1 MKFPIHIQKTRTS
14 RVIISCLFLAL
25 LVSQKVFAQP
35 TISSISPTSASVGAT
50 VVITGTNFNT
60 TPANNTVFFGP
71 VKATVTFATATVLSV
86 TVPAGAAYGQINILN
101 TATGLSSTS
110 SQFFTPVF
118 SPNKPGLIAA
128 DITVQGSI
136 GGGVSP
142 RLYSLGACDLNGDGK
157 PDLVM
162 TTGNTGDNK
171 IYLRGNTSTPTS
183 VAFGSTFTFTCQW
196 TVACRW
202 PDLLW

>member
-1 MKFPIHIQKTRTS
+1 
-14 RVIISCLFLAL
+14 VIRPVFSWPHFF
-25 LVSQKVFAQP
+25 SQKVVAQP
-35 TISSISPTSASVGAT
+35 TISSISPTSAAVGAT

-71 VKATVTFATATVLSV
+71 VKATVVFASATVLSV
-86 TVPAGAAYGQINILN
+86 TVPAGAAYDQISILN
-101 TATGLSSTS
+101 TATGLSATS

-142 RLYSLGACDLNGDGK
+142 RLYSLGACDLNNDGK
-157 PDLVM
+157 PDLGM

-171 IYLRGNTSTPTS
+171 VYIRANTSYDHS
-183 VAFGSTFTFTCQW
+183 VAFGSTFTFT
-196 TVACRW
+196 VAGGLSRARW
-202 PDLLW
+202 PDLLWRS